1 MKRQY
6 WLFLAC
12 VNLIALCFTYVD
24 VECYEK
30 PSHKEI
36 NRFIIDEKVGN
47 FSLNN
52 YLKMNVG
59 LFRGAR
65 HVLADRPMLFNDW
78 FGIVLMAQLTPGQC
92 IFDGGGDEDSPLIR
106 CKNHF
111 HDPLKEWS
119 VAGLHEG
126 EGLSGGE
133 SSILWAQREKGAQ
146 YLGEYSWHDVRDYFH
161 KGLTSNDEDMRSEY
175 LVKAFQGVGRL
186 MHLIQDSSV
195 PEHARDDGHL
205 PFENTF
211 EKFINKNLDDEYL
224 RIDSGRVFDESA
236 FSLPINS
243 HAPIPIARIV
253 DTDRY
258 DGTNPDITTA
268 IPIGI
273 AEYTNA
279 NFFSTDT
286 ICTTDDYPFPNW
298 NSVNPTMLILQDPRN
313 QTNSIQ
319 REYLL
324 KINHGDT
331 GYRLCTAPVLY
342 GQVPESAEY
351 LAPILDENVYRDYA
365 ERLIPRAVS
374 YSAGLMKYFFRGT
387 LEISLPPDGV
397 YAFRSDEPTDPRAQ
411 GFDKVSLYV
420 KNTTS
425 TGEQMTGGTIELVV
439 KYSFLTDDPDES
451 DPGAS
456 ARAPFARYDQSNL
469 PQLSNP
475 LYIVQMLDGGNEHQ
489 ISSTEPTLLE
499 FDLSSN
505 PIPLWAV
512 DVSFSIVYRGRL
524 GGGEEGFPVEEDAV
538 CVGYHDVAEPTPFYL
553 INDTDTV
560 CYNEEWRMASD
571 VDDVTSKDISEVCIR
586 FSPEG
591 LPQDASPSEG
601 DHIHCFSNLGPGTY
615 ETVYLLSDYVYN
627 QSIYYLYYLPGE
639 ADPYIGTATYERQA
653 IKNGLF
659 YDEENDAVL
668 RYYPLL
674 TRFRNIEFWN
684 LYYFYNNDV
693 CTLASC
699 PEGCDYS
706 ENPFELVPMQ

>member
-1 MKRQY
+1 MKRQF
-6 WLFLAC
+6 WMNLVCF
-12 VNLIALCFTYVD
+12 NLISIFWGTTAVHG
-24 VECYEK
+24 YEVGT
-30 PSHKEI
+30 HKEI
-36 NRFIIDEKVGN
+36 NNYITGREIGG
-47 FSLNN
+47 FSLND
-52 YLKMNVG
+52 YLKVYMGFN
-59 LFRGAR
+59 RGTDQ
-65 HVLADRPMLFNDW
+65 VIADRVVIFNDW
-78 FGIVLMAQLTPGQC
+78 FGIVLKSALTPRQC
-92 IFDGGGDEDSPLIR
+92 ISDGGGDEDSPFIR

-119 VAGLHEG
+119 IAGLHKG

-146 YLGEYSWHDVRDYFH
+146 YLGEYSWNDVRDYFH
-161 KGLTSNDEDMRSEY
+161 KGLTSNDADVRSEY
-175 LVKAFQGVGRL
+175 IVKAFEGIGRL

-195 PEHARDDGHL
+195 PEHVRNDEHV
-205 PFENTF
+205 FSMYNF
-211 EKFINKNLDDEYL
+211 EKHISKSYINNWFFSQEHYTY
-224 RIDSGRVFDESA
+224 IDSALSIHPD
-236 FSLPINS
+236 NN
-243 HAPIPIARIV
+243 APIPIARIV

-258 DGTNPDITTA
+258 DGTDPDVTMTQ
-268 IPIGI
+268 PIGI

-313 QTNSIQ
+313 QTDSVQ
-319 REYLL
+319 REYLI
-324 KINHGDT
+324 KNYHGDT

-351 LAPILDENVYRDYA
+351 LVPILDDYVYGDYA

-397 YAFRSDEPTDPRAQ
+397 YAFRSEAPADPRIQ

-456 ARAPFARYDQSNL
+456 ARDSFALYDQSSL
-469 PQLSNP
+469 PQLSDP
-475 LYIVQMLDGGNEHQ
+475 LYIVQEIDDGNEHQ
-489 ISSTEPTLLE
+489 ISSMEPTLLE

-538 CVGYHDVAEPTPFYL
+538 CVGYHDVAEPTSFYL
-553 INDTDTV
+553 VNDTDTV

-571 VDDVTSKDISEVCIR
+571 VDDVTSKNITEVCIR

-591 LPQDASPSEG
+591 QPQDASPSEE
-601 DHIHCFSNLGPGTY
+601 DHIHCFNNLGPGMY
-615 ETVYLLSDYVYN
+615 ERVYLLGDYVYN
-627 QSIYYLYYLPGE
+627 QSLYYRYYLPGE
-639 ADPYIGTATYERQA
+639 VDPYVGTATYERQA

-668 RYYPLL
+668 RYYPVL